1 MTKAGE
7 IYYDIKLKDNGV
19 ASKLSNI
26 DRQMQRADKAGQ
38 RTARSISQ
46 VGNQKIST
54 RNVDV
59 WADRVEK
66 IGSNITNVGHRMTKV
81 GTAMSVGFTLPIV
94 AGLTKATHSY
104 MEFDEQVTEI
114 NSLLRE
120 SGETSKEFGDRYDK
134 IASYAQK
141 ASVKYGVASKQTL
154 HGMEEMVKKGYDINQ
169 TMASMP
175 SIFDAAR
182 ASGDDFETV
191 MSVTTSTLEQFGMIS
206 KDTNQQ
212 MQYTQHVA
220 DTLTYIAD
228 KTASGFVDMGY
239 AMQYV
244 GPVSHSLGYSLEDT
258 AAAIGILSNRGIEG
272 QKAGTGMRGMLT
284 SLLKP
289 SDNAAAAMKQIG
301 LSIQDSKGNMKDLPT
316 LLDDIN
322 KGTKDMTKTQKN
334 AILTTI
340 FGREPLSAVNTLLE
354 AGGDSLRKYSKGA
367 KEASG
372 YTKEVA
378 DNMRKAKKFSIDQFK
393 ASLEVLE
400 QNVGQKLM
408 PALTPMI
415 EWANDMIDKFNS
427 LDGEQQQQILKW
439 VGIAAAA
446 GPVLS
451 ISGKMVS
458 TTGNLVTGFAR
469 LWRFLGEGSSL
480 LPSVAGNIG
489 KTAGVAGSA
498 TGAVSGL
505 TGAFSAWPVVLGV
518 AGAAL
523 LGVGIYALDKH
534 ISKVE
539 ESRARV
545 EKWGTDI
552 GEQADKSVTKF
563 QEFHDKASAALD
575 SLSIDGKQSADKLI
589 TSFEGMSTT
598 IKKSVDDSIKEIK
611 RNWDS
616 LPESIKKSTK
626 ENTDNIIKA
635 YKDEKSN
642 VGKIAKSTTDMIY
655 NAMKTRGKLTIDEQ
669 KRVNDSANAL
679 MTAEINSLNIS
690 NKKKIKL
697 MQNLNGDLSKM
708 SKKQAAE
715 ASGEIG
721 KVMKN
726 VRETFEKEKK
736 ALQENIDLGK
746 MMGIDTSDY
755 EAQLETLKKK
765 NEETTIDLATK
776 WYQFAKK
783 ADMPIEAI
791 KGSLKEM
798 GVSYD
803 EVRKRAGETTDNID
817 SNNTLIAKSY
827 KNITTEAA
835 KANTMWN
842 DLIWDSKTGTV
853 STNAKEEVKKA
864 SESEDG
870 WNNLKFMLHHADLSS
885 DASEM
890 ISTALVENGKW
901 NSLDFEEKQL
911 LTSYPNAA
919 ATMSALNDIGEW
931 DKLKPKEQKLIAR
944 AKTTKDLKEAL
955 QDMELWDKL
964 PVKTKNL
971 LLGNDE
977 LIKKLNSSKE
987 LIVSY
992 NGVKV
997 DLKKLLAGNSDLV
1010 NKLKKGGEEIV
1021 VYNGRK
1027 VSLKTLFAENRDLLN
1042 KLATGKSKI
1051 VKYNGEKV
1059 DRKHLFG
1066 DNADLLNKLS
1076 GGKKTISD
1084 YNSNF
1089 NPLTKTLKLI
1099 TDSLN
1104 GVTSRISEIDR
1115 TWSNFRPHGKKLTI
1129 SKVMETPGIAHAKGT
1144 NYHKGGPALVNDAK
1158 SSKYEEL
1165 VTTPQGHSFIPKGRN
1180 VLLDLPRGSSV
1191 LRGDKTAKR
1200 MRNVPRFE
1208 KGTTNVFKF
1217 NPPITPVN
1225 TPFSK
1230 EIAERK
1236 AIRKATG
1243 SSVEENMLGVLT
1255 AILNETKRLVK
1266 KPIAKIEKTDI
1277 NGELGKAVGTEF
1289 YGGGIT
1295 L

>member
-408 PALTPMI
+408 PALTPII

-458 TTGNLVTGFAR
+458 ATGNLVTGFAR

-539 ESRARV
+539 ESRERV
-545 EKWGTDI
+545 NKWGYDI
-552 GEQADKSVTKF
+552 GEQADKSMTKF
-563 QEFHDKASAALD
+563 DTFSSKAKAS
-575 SLSIDGKQSADKLI
+575 IDLFAQGA
-589 TSFEGMSTT
+589 T
-598 IKKSVDDSIKEIK
+598 DDSKQIVQAFKGMGDEII
-611 RNWDS
+611 S
-616 LPESIKKSTK
+616 
-626 ENTDNIIKA
+626 NT
-635 YKDEKSN
+635 EKSLKDFTDSYDGYSAAVKN
-642 VGKIAKSTTDMIY
+642 ILKGSYEEEKKQAKERKKDVTAQQNDIKSIY
-655 NAMKTRGKLTIDEQ
+655 ENAAKNHRNLSSEESKMVSNIYKAMQEEQ
-669 KRVNDSANAL
+669 I
-679 MTAEINSLNIS
+679 ESLDIS
-690 NKKKIKL
+690 NKKKKQMIKA
-697 MQNLNGDLSKM
+697 MNGDV
-708 SKKQAAE
+708 
-715 ASGEIG
+715 SGL
-721 KVMKN
+721 N
-726 VRETFEKEKK
+726 RQ
-736 ALQENIDLGK
+736 ALQEQS
-746 MMGIDTSDY
+746 TYFS
-755 EAQLETLKKK
+755 EQLTDIQKKYDKQEKSLKKSYDK
-765 NEETTIDLATK
+765 GQINKKTYNEALRQLDRERNDASFAAGKAWVETTRKLNDELGLSTK
-776 WYQFAKK
+776 DSEKIIK
-783 ADMPIEAI
+783 A
-791 KGSLKEM
+791 GLKEL
-798 GVSYD
+798 GLNYD
-803 EVRKRAGETTDNID
+803 DFTRNVQEKAGKVKDA
-817 SNNTLIAKSY
+817 SKLISDGASDAD
-827 KNITTEAA
+827 IA
-835 KANTMWN
+835 WQHLVL
-842 DLIWDSKTGTV
+842 DDKTGRV
-853 STNAKEEVKKA
+853 KTNLNDVIQDSSK
-864 SESEDG
+864 SEKG
-870 WNNLKFMLHHADLSS
+870 WNNLKFIMKEAKLTS
-885 DASEM
+885 DAKEVIASALIENGRWDKMTFAEKELVVQYKDALYVENALRDAGVWNNLKMEQKQM
-890 ISTALVENGKW
+890 IANAKTGIGLKTALIDMGVWDKVNPHV
-901 NSLDFEEKQL
+901 KQL
-911 LTSYPNAA
+911 LADNT
-919 ATMSALNDIGEW
+919 D
-931 DKLKPKEQKLIAR
+931 LIN
-944 AKTTKDLKEAL
+944 KINNGK
-955 QDMELWDKL
+955 
-964 PVKTKNL
+964 
-971 LLGNDE
+971 
-977 LIKKLNSSKE
+977 SF
-987 LIVSY
+987 IVEY
-992 NGVKV
+992 NGKKV
-997 DLKKLLAGNSDLV
+997 ELKKLLSN
-1010 NKLKKGGEEIV
+1010 N
-1021 VYNGRK
+1021 
-1027 VSLKTLFAENRDLLN
+1027 TDLLN
-1042 KLATGKSKI
+1042 KLKTGKSVI
-1051 VKYNGEKV
+1051 VNYNGEKI
-1059 DRKHLFG
+1059 DLKYLFG
-1066 DNADLLNKLS
+1066 NNLDLLNKFKS
-1076 GGKKTISD
+1076 GKKTISD

-1115 TWSNFRPHGKKLTI
+1115 TWSNFRPHGKTLTI
-1129 SKVMETPGIAHAKGT
+1129 SKVMETPGLAPNAATGT
-1144 NYHKGGPALVNDAK
+1144 NYHSGGPLLVNDAK
-1158 SSKYEEL
+1158 GSKYEEL
-1165 VTTPQGHSFIPKGRN
+1165 VTTPNGQSFIPQGRN

-1191 LRGDKTAKR
+1191 LRGDKTAELMK
-1200 MRNVPRFE
+1200 NIPRFE
-1208 KGTTNVFKF
+1208 KGTTNDLSIF
-1217 NPPITPVN
+1217 NPTITPIN

-1230 EIAERK
+1230 DISERK
-1236 AIRKATG
+1236 AIRRATG
-1243 SSVEENMLGVLT
+1243 STTEENMLGVLT
-1255 AILNETKRLVK
+1255 AILNETKKLVK
-1266 KPIAKIEKTDI
+1266 KPIAKVEKTDI
-1277 NGELGKAVGTEF
+1277 NNELGKAVGTEF